1 MSDIIVGLL
10 VLVLMI
16 VGVFCIN
23 SRRNDN
29 DQDILG

>member
-16 VGVFCIN
+16 VVCVYVKGDK
-23 SRRNDN
+23 DN
-29 DQDILG
+29 LG